1 MNRKIRVLVVDDDNL
16 LRKLVTEQLAKG
28 DFDAAP
34 AASNSRLDVLRDIDY
49 DVVLLDMMPDLSG
62 LDTLREIR
70 KLEDA
75 PEVIML
81 TADTSLATGIEA
93 MRHGAYDYL
102 TKPAMLDEMEVG
114 RLARPTKSAA
124 LCVKQNASLRSVAR
138 PAVGADEVLPIFH
151 ENAAMAVLVV
161 QAENAART
169 DSTILITGESGTGKD
184 VLARLIHAKS
194 ARHATPIITVNC
206 GAFPET
212 LFESEFF
219 GHERGAFTGASTL
232 RRGLLEAADGSTL
245 FLDEIGDLPLPM
257 QVKLLHFLEQGR
269 FRRVGSTRDQSA
281 DVRIIAA
288 TNRNLADEVERKHF
302 RADLYYRLN
311 VVALHVP
318 PLRERLEDIP
328 GLIDYFLGVYRQRF
342 NRPALDLSAGA
353 RQRLADYA
361 WPGNVRELRNCLER
375 AAALSTGEM
384 IEADQMLGSGVRSLG
399 LETESKNRPL
409 AGHQSPAAT
418 LEDLE
423 REHILRVLHE
433 SEGNRERAAAILG
446 ISSRTL
452 YRKLREYET
461 HTRSVG
467 LATEALIATIR
478 HIAVAPAVELK
489 LQPKRELQSAR
500 RLRGNGSAE
509 ER

>member
-1 MNRKIRVLVVDDDNL
+1 MNRRIRVLVVDDDNL

-34 AASNSRLDVLRDIDY
+34 AASGQQALDLLRDADY
-49 DVVLLDMMPDLSG
+49 DVMLLDITMPGLSG
-62 LDTLREIR
+62 LEALREIR
-70 KLEDA
+70 KLEDP

-81 TADTSLATGIEA
+81 TADTSLSTGIEA

-102 TKPAMLDEMEVG
+102 TKPATLDEMETVIRKADEKR
-114 RLARPTKSAA
+114 RL
-124 LCVKQNASLRSVAR
+124 VKQNASLRSVAR
-138 PAVGADEVLPIFH
+138 PAAGADEILPVFH
-151 ENAAMAVLVV
+151 KNAAMAALVG

-184 VLARLIHAKS
+184 VLARLIHSKS
-194 ARHATPIITVNC
+194 ARHTTPIITVNC
-206 GAFPET
+206 GALPET

-219 GHERGAFTGASTL
+219 GHERGAFTGAGTL

-245 FLDEIGDLPLPM
+245 FLDEIGDMPLQM

-281 DVRIIAA
+281 DVRIITA
-288 TNRNLADEVERKHF
+288 TNRNLADEVQRRLF

-311 VVALHVP
+311 VVALCVP
-318 PLRERLEDIP
+318 PLRERPEDIP
-328 GLIDYFLGVYRQRF
+328 ELIDYFLGIYRQRF
-342 NRPALDLSAGA
+342 NRPGLDLSAGA
-353 RQRLADYA
+353 LQRLLDYA

-375 AAALSTGEM
+375 AAALSTSEV
-384 IEADQMLGSGVRSLG
+384 IEPDQIPGSALTGQG
-399 LETESKNRPL
+399 PETESKDRPL
-409 AGHQSPAAT
+409 AGHLSPAAT

-423 REHILRVLHE
+423 REHILRVLND
-433 SEGNRERAAAILG
+433 SGGNRERAAAILG

-467 LATEALIATIR
+467 LATEA
-478 HIAVAPAVELK
+478 
-489 LQPKRELQSAR
+489 
-500 RLRGNGSAE
+500 
-509 ER
+509 